1 MAGSGKEA
9 AKEAAKET
17 VKEVAK
23 EAAQPAKASQPA
35 KETDTG
41 QEEEQ
46 MFTIVN
52 NAIQKCQQ
60 QRRKAAWL
68 YAVCLELEHYDEFDF
83 CLKEDDRILHIVSGA
98 KLPNIPSPIQIATIF
113 WNNTDGIEGY
123 ELRFKGAPLV
133 SDDGK
138 EFGRFSFSADNIRKA
153 LEAIRKKMQNEEK
166 DAALPKDEVSDSEST
181 DDNEFQPLPS
191 PLDDDDEFA
200 DVVKDIVGRSPNK
213 DKQQSAAKV
222 IQSAW
227 RAWSAHR
234 ATKPNK

>member
-23 EAAQPAKASQPA
+23 EAAQPVKASQPA

-68 YAVCLELEHYDEFDF
+68 YAVCLELEHYDEIYF
-83 CLKEDDRILHIVSGA
+83 CLKEDDRILRIVSGA
-98 KLPNIPSPIQIATIF
+98 TPIEIATVF
-113 WNNTDGIEGY
+113 WNNTDGIDGY
-123 ELRFKGAPLV
+123 ELRYKGAPLV
-133 SDDGK
+133 SNDGK
-138 EFGRFSFSADNIRKA
+138 EFGRFSFCANDIRKA

-181 DDNEFQPLPS
+181 DDNEFQPLPA
-191 PLDDDDEFA
+191 PVDDDVDEFA

-213 DKQQSAAKV
+213 DKQQSAAKL